1 MPLSIV
7 LNRREKIGSQI
18 LLQSSG
24 LNNTGPEN
32 TWYIIL
38 QYKTLLWWQNEWKK
52 QGEKIWNW

>member
-1 MPLSIV
+1 MPSIV

-32 TWYIIL
+32 T
-38 QYKTLLWWQNEWKK
+38 
-52 QGEKIWNW
+52 